1 MRHNVGDKVRI
12 NSLKW
17 YETHRDVEGSAY
29 NPDAS
34 YRFTPEM
41 TEFCGLSA
49 TITERFLNYYKLS
62 VDCGIYCWEDWMF
75 EDEFETVETDE
86 DGKVEVKIPEGFEY
100 LIEDGKL
107 YFKKLPEKKKH
118 TYTEEEKELIA
129 QKLYDFLIDHNCFGG
144 EHFAQDDTS
153 QIDSIDLMCEL
164 ADIKDVTKDVA
175 DD

>member
-1 MRHNVGDKVRI
+1 MKHNVGDRVRI

-17 YETHRDVEGSAY
+17 YEAHRDVEGHVY
-29 NPDAS
+29 NPDGI
-34 YRFTPEM
+34 YIFTAEM

-49 TITERFLNYYKLS
+49 TITERVLDYYVLS
-62 VDCGIYCWEDWMF
+62 VDRGTYGWEEWMF
-75 EDEFETVETDE
+75 EDEFEIIETDE

-107 YFKKLPEKKKH
+107 YFKKLLEKKKH

-129 QKLYDFLIDHNCFGG
+129 QKVYDFLVNHNCFGG

-164 ADIKDVTKDVA
+164 ADIKDVTKDAA
-175 DD
+175 DE